1 MKKAKRGLILLL
13 IISTFLCQSCAGNG
27 LSTEPEQTTEV
38 SIQNDSVS
46 DLANEWVTAED
57 IIARG
62 HVSLAYE
69 YMNEASIAYN
79 NEDGS
84 KTLYVFSQ
92 SVNYIDEHMKWSF
105 IDTGIK
111 EVDETRMANM
121 GYQYT
126 IEASDIKTYYPE
138 NLSPDLG
145 VSLQKQLYQFGAVG
159 DHNYAAEIVQKEN
172 FIQENREMIAYKG
185 AVEGSDLFVY
195 PSTLGT
201 NAEIQIAQ
209 PFAKNQF
216 QLWLEVEE
224 NMDVVKQPGG
234 YLTIEARNNDE
245 TTIVGVIQKPLL
257 KSAEGKY
264 SYDSAIRSVRKTDHN
279 RYVITF
285 TINDEFNSSG
295 TNVFLAFEVR
305 REKQPDNCLY
315 SKKLQLTHA
324 YLANYSVIGNSS
336 EYGIGR
342 LMLRYVFSSLNI
354 ESDAINS
361 ATYKIY
367 ALNNVDAEIE
377 LRPVLED
384 WCSITGNW
392 NNNYKT
398 GEAISKFNFQ
408 DHIWTFDITGS
419 VKEWFADET
428 EQLEHNGLQLKYV
441 NESDQSSI
449 VLSNDNS
456 LFMNVTILNFDD

>member
-1 MKKAKRGLILLL
+1 MKKGKKGLILLL
-13 IISTFLCQSCAGNG
+13 AISTLLCQSCAGNG
-27 LSTEPEQTTEV
+27 QSTEPEQTTEV
-38 SIQNDSVS
+38 SIQNESVS
-46 DLANEWVTAED
+46 DLANEWVTVED

-62 HVSLAYE
+62 HISLAYE

-84 KTLYVFSQ
+84 KTLYIFSQ

-111 EVDETRMANM
+111 EVDETRMANK

-145 VSLQKQLYQFGAVG
+145 VSLQKQLYQFGVVG
-159 DHNYAAEIVQKEN
+159 DYNYAAEIVQKEN
-172 FIQENREMIAYKG
+172 FIKENREMIAYKG
-185 AVEGSDLFVY
+185 AVDGSDLFVY

-257 KSAEGKY
+257 KNAEGKH
-264 SYDSAIRSVRKTDHN
+264 SYDIKS
-279 RYVITF
+279 
-285 TINDEFNSSG
+285 
-295 TNVFLAFEVR
+295 
-305 REKQPDNCLY
+305 
-315 SKKLQLTHA
+315 
-324 YLANYSVIGNSS
+324 IG
-336 EYGIGR
+336 E
-342 LMLRYVFSSLNI
+342 
-354 ESDAINS
+354 
-361 ATYKIY
+361 
-367 ALNNVDAEIE
+367 
-377 LRPVLED
+377 
-384 WCSITGNW
+384 
-392 NNNYKT
+392 
-398 GEAISKFNFQ
+398 
-408 DHIWTFDITGS
+408 
-419 VKEWFADET
+419 
-428 EQLEHNGLQLKYV
+428 
-441 NESDQSSI
+441 
-449 VLSNDNS
+449 
-456 LFMNVTILNFDD
+456 